1 MSPIYAS
8 FCNLLHSDFFLRII
22 LSFVHTVENAHPTL
36 FVFMSLVHAVS
47 IHKHLERMVLRSQ
60 ETNPIGLAD
69 SRYSLPDQSAMARKQ
84 GHKYT
89 W

>member
-1 MSPIYAS
+1 
-8 FCNLLHSDFFLRII
+8 
-22 LSFVHTVENAHPTL
+22 
-36 FVFMSLVHAVS
+36 MSLVHAVS

-84 GHKYT
+84 GHKIYLVNVAAT
-89 W
+89 TQGHEHQILWKRKYVLQENIGE